1 MELNSYLEQLEE
13 QIRNR
18 KAKAEVI
25 EEIRNHIEDQ
35 AEFYEKEGMS
45 AEEAIEQAVRQMGD
59 PVEVGIEM
67 DRIHRP
73 KPGAPLFLLAFMMS
87 VAGLLTQYFS
97 FYRFGEEL
105 VVYQRVI
112 DNAFARQCVY
122 VLMGTAVMLVILCVD
137 YSPVGRHGK
146 KNGSLAAGGT
156 VYYLP
161 VSAWLSWQSFLPEKP
176 YLSVCPGVWR
186 NLVSEQEPRVLRNS
200 IQSFFWLAAAFW
212 IAAARIGGGLGITIV
227 MACVCYIMMTAAV
240 IKGWFNE
247 NRKAGIVLTAGIIP
261 VSAVIAVLAQLQP
274 YQIKRIEVL
283 FHPERYAQGAGYQA
297 ARTREVI
304 EGLTM
309 FGTGG
314 VKPEQLPIH
323 MLPGVQDDYIL
334 LQVASVYGI
343 IAACLLVGLLAVFL
357 FCLFRMIYKQKNRLG
372 KIVGYGCLMVIAA
385 EIAGNLMINFG
396 FYTISTGG
404 LPFFSYG
411 GYHTVTIYVLLGVIF
426 SIHRY
431 QNLAWEREDGKNKQE
446 KGVLAHLGKY
456 RIRIERCR

>member
-1 MELNSYLEQLEE
+1 VELNSYLEQLEE

-137 YSPVGRHGK
+137 YSPVE

-161 VSAWLSWQSFLPEKP
+161 VSAWLSWQSFLPEKS
-176 YLSVCPGVWR
+176 YLSVYPGVWR

-200 IQSFFWLAAAFW
+200 IQSFLA
-212 IAAARIGGGLGITIV
+212 GSG
-227 MACVCYIMMTAAV
+227 
-240 IKGWFNE
+240 
-247 NRKAGIVLTAGIIP
+247 
-261 VSAVIAVLAQLQP
+261 
-274 YQIKRIEVL
+274 
-283 FHPERYAQGAGYQA
+283 
-297 ARTREVI
+297 
-304 EGLTM
+304 
-309 FGTGG
+309 
-314 VKPEQLPIH
+314 
-323 MLPGVQDDYIL
+323 
-334 LQVASVYGI
+334 
-343 IAACLLVGLLAVFL
+343 FL
-357 FCLFRMIYKQKNRLG
+357 DCSGPDWR
-372 KIVGYGCLMVIAA
+372 
-385 EIAGNLMINFG
+385 
-396 FYTISTGG
+396 
-404 LPFFSYG
+404 
-411 GYHTVTIYVLLGVIF
+411 
-426 SIHRY
+426 
-431 QNLAWEREDGKNKQE
+431 
-446 KGVLAHLGKY
+446 
-456 RIRIERCR
+456 RIRDYNCYGLRLLYHDDGRRDKRMV

>member
-146 KNGSLAAGGT
+146 KMGALLLAGLFIICLSAPGYLGSHSYLKSLIYLFVPVYGGILYQNRNRG
-156 VYYLP
+156 YYGIASSL
-161 VSAWLSWQSFLPEKP
+161 
-176 YLSVCPGVWR
+176 
-186 NLVSEQEPRVLRNS
+186 
-200 IQSFFWLAAAFW
+200 FWLATAFW

>member
-146 KNGSLAAGGT
+146 KMGALLLAGLFIICLSAPGYLGSHS
-156 VYYLP
+156 YLK
-161 VSAWLSWQSFLPEKP
+161 SLI
-176 YLSVCPGVWR
+176 Y
-186 NLVSEQEPRVLRNS
+186 LVSEQEPRVLRNS
-200 IQSFFWLAAAFW
+200 IQSFLA
-212 IAAARIGGGLGITIV
+212 GSG
-227 MACVCYIMMTAAV
+227 
-240 IKGWFNE
+240 
-247 NRKAGIVLTAGIIP
+247 
-261 VSAVIAVLAQLQP
+261 
-274 YQIKRIEVL
+274 
-283 FHPERYAQGAGYQA
+283 
-297 ARTREVI
+297 
-304 EGLTM
+304 
-309 FGTGG
+309 
-314 VKPEQLPIH
+314 
-323 MLPGVQDDYIL
+323 
-334 LQVASVYGI
+334 
-343 IAACLLVGLLAVFL
+343 FL
-357 FCLFRMIYKQKNRLG
+357 DCSGPDWR
-372 KIVGYGCLMVIAA
+372 
-385 EIAGNLMINFG
+385 
-396 FYTISTGG
+396 
-404 LPFFSYG
+404 
-411 GYHTVTIYVLLGVIF
+411 
-426 SIHRY
+426 
-431 QNLAWEREDGKNKQE
+431 
-446 KGVLAHLGKY
+446 
-456 RIRIERCR
+456 RIRDYNCYGLRLLYHDDGRRDKRMV